1 MDPRKQKLIDYWKSS
16 NIITDQRVLDA
27 FANVSREDFLPERL
41 KDQSYEDRAL
51 PILQGQTISQPT
63 TVMIMTQALDVQP
76 NHKVLEVGTGSGYQ
90 SAILAEL
97 ANKGQVYTTEI
108 IKE

>member
-63 TVMIMTQALDVQP
+63 TVMIIRQLNSQTL
-76 NHKVLEVGTGSGYQ
+76 
-90 SAILAEL
+90 
-97 ANKGQVYTTEI
+97 
-108 IKE
+108 